1 MPHAAKYNILILKL
15 NIVNLGKWALTNDLT
30 PSFPILFPSTLIKI
44 DLN

>member
-15 NIVNLGKWALTNDLT
+15 NKVNLGKWALTNNLT
-30 PSFPILFPSTLIKI
+30 PLFPILFPSTLIKI